1 MVAERGDDGVDV
13 VLFEGA
19 RQGFYVGV
27 IHDEDGSSEVFF
39 WLLQG
44 CQIVC
49 STEKGDMLVRFSY
62 ASGQDDGLVAWMV
75 VHHFDNCPAK
85 VAGAASNCYFDHFV

>member
-13 VLFEGA
+13 ILFEGA

-39 WLLQG
+39 WLL
-44 CQIVC
+44 
-49 STEKGDMLVRFSY
+49 
-62 ASGQDDGLVAWMV
+62 
-75 VHHFDNCPAK
+75 
-85 VAGAASNCYFDHFV
+85 